1 MTVYHASAYRYDYK
15 QQSKFH
21 KLDNHEIKIMLDYT
35 ISSGNIF
42 QDLGFAN
49 AEEKLAKVKLASVI
63 TDILEQQ
70 QITPQQAAQ
79 ILGLELEQINN
90 LTNGI
95 LKDFTKDFTIEN
107 LLSYLIK
114 LGQNVEIMVTNQQP
128 DKSQPKINVVYQKI
142 A

>member
-1 MTVYHASAYRYDYK
+1 
-15 QQSKFH
+15 
-21 KLDNHEIKIMLDYT
+21 MLDYT

-49 AEEKLAKVKLASVI
+49 AEEKLAKVKLVSVI
-63 TDILEQQ
+63 ADVLEQQ

-95 LKDFTKDFTIEN
+95 LKDFTIEN

-114 LGQNVEIMVTNQQP
+114 LGQNVEIMVTNQQQ
-128 DKSQPKINVVYQKI
+128 DKSQPKINVVY
-142 A
+142 

>member
-1 MTVYHASAYRYDYK
+1 
-15 QQSKFH
+15 
-21 KLDNHEIKIMLDYT
+21 MLDYT

-63 TDILEQQ
+63 ADILEQQ

-79 ILGLELEQINN
+79 LLELEIEKVNN
-90 LTNGI
+90 LNNGI
-95 LKDFTKDFTIEN
+95 LKDFTIDN
-107 LLSYLIK
+107 LLTYLIK
-114 LGQNVEIMVTNQQP
+114 LGQNIEIMVTNQQSE
-128 DKSQPKINVVYQKI
+128 KSQPKINVVYEKI

>member
-1 MTVYHASAYRYDYK
+1 
-15 QQSKFH
+15 
-21 KLDNHEIKIMLDYT
+21 MLDYT

-63 TDILEQQ
+63 ADILEQQ

-79 ILGLELEQINN
+79 ILGLEIEKVNN
-90 LTNGI
+90 LSNGV
-95 LKDFTKDFTIEN
+95 LKDFTIEN
-107 LLSYLIK
+107 LLTYLIK
-114 LGQNVEIMVTNQQP
+114 LGQNIEIMVTNQQSE
-128 DKSQPKINVVYQKI
+128 KSQPKINVVYQKI

>member
-1 MTVYHASAYRYDYK
+1 
-15 QQSKFH
+15 
-21 KLDNHEIKIMLDYT
+21 MLDYT

-95 LKDFTKDFTIEN
+95 LKDFTIEN

-114 LGQNVEIMVTNQQP
+114 LGQNVEIMVTNPQL
-128 DKSQPKINVVYQKI
+128 DKSQSKINVVYQKI

>member
-1 MTVYHASAYRYDYK
+1 
-15 QQSKFH
+15 
-21 KLDNHEIKIMLDYT
+21 MLDYT
-35 ISSGNIF
+35 TSSGNIF
-42 QDLGFAN
+42 QDLGFDN

-63 TDILEQQ
+63 ADILEQQ
-70 QITPQQAAQ
+70 QITLQQAAQ

-95 LKDFTKDFTIEN
+95 LKEFTIEN

-128 DKSQPKINVVYQKI
+128 DKSQHKINVVYQKI

>member
-1 MTVYHASAYRYDYK
+1 MLNYK
-15 QQSKFH
+15 
-21 KLDNHEIKIMLDYT
+21 

-63 TDILEQQ
+63 ADILEQQ

-79 ILGLELEQINN
+79 ILGLELEHINN

-95 LKDFTKDFTIEN
+95 LKEFTIEN

-114 LGQNVEIMVTNQQP
+114 LGQNVEIMVTNQQQ

>member
-1 MTVYHASAYRYDYK
+1 
-15 QQSKFH
+15 
-21 KLDNHEIKIMLDYT
+21 MLDYT

-63 TDILEQQ
+63 ADILEQQ

-95 LKDFTKDFTIEN
+95 LKYFTIEN

-114 LGQNVEIMVTNQQP
+114 LGQNVEIMVTNQQQ
-128 DKSQPKINVVYQKI
+128 DISQTKINVVY
-142 A
+142 

>member
-1 MTVYHASAYRYDYK
+1 
-15 QQSKFH
+15 
-21 KLDNHEIKIMLDYT
+21 MLDYT
-35 ISSGNIF
+35 ISSGKIF

-63 TDILEQQ
+63 ADILEQQ
-70 QITPQQAAQ
+70 QITPQQTAQ

-95 LKDFTKDFTIEN
+95 LKEFTIEN

-114 LGQNVEIMVTNQQP
+114 LGQNVEIMVTN
-128 DKSQPKINVVYQKI
+128 
-142 A
+142 

>member
-1 MTVYHASAYRYDYK
+1 
-15 QQSKFH
+15 
-21 KLDNHEIKIMLDYT
+21 MLDYT

-63 TDILEQQ
+63 ADILEQQ

-95 LKDFTKDFTIEN
+95 LKEFTIEN

-114 LGQNVEIMVTNQQP
+114 LDQNVEIMVINQQP
-128 DKSQPKINVVYQKI
+128 DKSQPKINVIYQKI

>member
-1 MTVYHASAYRYDYK
+1 
-15 QQSKFH
+15 
-21 KLDNHEIKIMLDYT
+21 MLDYT

-63 TDILEQQ
+63 ADILEQQ
-70 QITPQQAAQ
+70 QITPQQTAQ

-95 LKDFTKDFTIEN
+95 LKEFTIEN

-128 DKSQPKINVVYQKI
+128 DKSQHKINVVYQKI

>member
-1 MTVYHASAYRYDYK
+1 
-15 QQSKFH
+15 
-21 KLDNHEIKIMLDYT
+21 MLDYT
-35 ISSGNIF
+35 TSSGNIF

-63 TDILEQQ
+63 ADILEQQ
-70 QITPQQAAQ
+70 QITLQQAAQ

-95 LKDFTKDFTIEN
+95 LKDFTIEN

>member
-1 MTVYHASAYRYDYK
+1 
-15 QQSKFH
+15 
-21 KLDNHEIKIMLDYT
+21 MLDYT

-63 TDILEQQ
+63 ADILEQQ

-95 LKDFTKDFTIEN
+95 LKYFTIEN

-114 LGQNVEIMVTNQQP
+114 LGQNVNNGN
-128 DKSQPKINVVYQKI
+128 KST
-142 A
+142 AR

>member
-1 MTVYHASAYRYDYK
+1 
-15 QQSKFH
+15 
-21 KLDNHEIKIMLDYT
+21 MLDYT

-63 TDILEQQ
+63 ADILEQQ
-70 QITPQQAAQ
+70 QITPQQTAQ

-95 LKDFTKDFTIEN
+95 LKEFTIEN

-114 LGQNVEIMVTNQQP
+114 LGQNVEIMVTNQQQ
-128 DKSQPKINVVYQKI
+128 DKSQPKINVVYQKT

>member
-1 MTVYHASAYRYDYK
+1 
-15 QQSKFH
+15 
-21 KLDNHEIKIMLDYT
+21 MLDYT

-63 TDILEQQ
+63 ADILEQQ
-70 QITPQQAAQ
+70 QITPEQAGQ
-79 ILGLELEQINN
+79 ILGLEFVQINN
-90 LTNGI
+90 LSNGI
-95 LKDFTKDFTIEN
+95 LKEFTIEN
-107 LLSYLIK
+107 LLTYLIK
-114 LGQNVEIMVTNQQP
+114 LGRNVEIMVTNQQA

>member
-1 MTVYHASAYRYDYK
+1 
-15 QQSKFH
+15 
-21 KLDNHEIKIMLDYT
+21 MLDYT

-63 TDILEQQ
+63 ADILEQQ

-95 LKDFTKDFTIEN
+95 LKDFTIEN

>member
-1 MTVYHASAYRYDYK
+1 
-15 QQSKFH
+15 
-21 KLDNHEIKIMLDYT
+21 MLDYT

-128 DKSQPKINVVYQKI
+128 DKSHPKINVVYQKI